1 MRQTLKDALNAD
13 AFAGYIEAKTPDFVE
28 AYDLEALFPLQRM
41 SGLTYS
47 YLKTANGAVEL
58 TAPSAFD
65 AEPITQ
71 HRKGFDA
78 MKGEMP
84 LWRRKMNI
92 SEKERQEL
100 MILLDGNNEEAV
112 KNLLRQ
118 IYDDQMTLVSG
129 AKMTMEFLRS
139 RVLMDGKIN
148 IESKGGVVSV
158 DYKVPAENKYTLSSA
173 NTWDTPEADVVG
185 QIQSWLDKV
194 EDATGVRPDSMIL
207 NRTTFR
213 YLRNNKQ
220 LRDNILPA
228 GALGQPISASMVV
241 TDMKLMETLK
251 ELTGLSE
258 IKIYN
263 KKVSMD
269 GKLHD
274 LIEDNKVVIYPSGI
288 KLGNTLVGVSPA
300 EFNAQYVANAGND
313 IAITSE
319 GIAVNMIVND
329 KAPYT
334 AETQVEFIG
343 LPSFLASDFV
353 VQATVKS

>member
-1 MRQTLKDALNAD
+1 MTQTLKEVLNAD

-28 AYDLEALFPLQRM
+28 AYELESLFPLQRM

-78 MKGEMP
+78 MKGELP

-112 KNLLRQ
+112 KSLLRQ

-158 DYKVPAENKYTLSSA
+158 DYKVPGTNKHTLTSN
-173 NTWDTPEADVVG
+173 NTWDTPEADVIG
-185 QIQSWLDKV
+185 QIQTWLDTV
-194 EDATGVRPDSMIL
+194 EDKTGVRPDTLIL
-207 NRTTFR
+207 NRNTFR
-213 YLRNNKQ
+213 YLRKNKT

-228 GALGQPISASMVV
+228 GALGQAIANTMVI
-241 TDMKLMETLK
+241 TDAKLIEALK
-251 ELTGLSE
+251 SLTGLAE
-258 IKIYN
+258 VKVYN

-269 GKLHD
+269 GALYD
-274 LIEDNKVVIYPSGI
+274 LIEDNKVAIYPSGM
-288 KLGNTLVGVSPA
+288 KLGNTLVGISPA
-300 EFNAQYVANAGND
+300 EFNAQYVADAGND
-313 IAITSE
+313 IAITTE
-319 GIAVNMIVND
+319 GIAVNMIVNE

>member
-1 MRQTLKDALNAD
+1 MIEELKNVLNAD

-28 AYDLEALFPLQRM
+28 AYELESLFPLQRM

-65 AEPITQ
+65 AQPISQ

-78 MKGEMP
+78 MKGELP

-100 MILLDGNNEEAV
+100 MILLDGNNKKAV
-112 KNLLRQ
+112 NNLLRQ
-118 IYDDQMTLVSG
+118 IYDDQMTLVTG
-129 AKMTMEFLRS
+129 AKMTMEYLRAK
-139 RVLMDGKIN
+139 VLMDGKVN

-158 DYKVPAENKYTLSSA
+158 DYKVPAANKYTLSGN
-173 NTWDTPEADVVG
+173 NTWDTPEADIIG
-185 QIQSWLDKV
+185 QIQTWLDKV
-194 EDATGVRPDSMIL
+194 EDATGVRPDGMIL
-207 NRTTFR
+207 NRNTFR
-213 YLRNNKQ
+213 YLRKNTA
-220 LRDNILPA
+220 LTSNILPA
-228 GALGQPISASMVV
+228 GALGQPIQSSMVI
-241 TDMKLMETLK
+241 TDMKLIEALK
-251 ELTGLSE
+251 SLTGLSE
-258 IKIYN
+258 IKVYN

-269 GKLHD
+269 GKLYD
-274 LIEDNKVVIYPSGI
+274 LIEDNKVAIYPTGM

-300 EFNAQYVANAGND
+300 EFNAQYTANTGNKV
-313 IAITSE
+313 AITSE
-319 GIAVNMIVND
+319 GIAVNMIINNE
-329 KAPYT
+329 APYT

>member
-1 MRQTLKDALNAD
+1 MRQTLKDVFNAD
-13 AFAGYIEAKTPDFVE
+13 AFVGYVEAKSPDFVE
-28 AYDLEALFPLQRM
+28 AYELEKLFPTQRI

-78 MKGEMP
+78 MKGELP
-84 LWRRKMNI
+84 LWRRKMDL

-100 MILLDGNNEEAV
+100 MILLDGNNDEAV

-118 IYDDQMTLVSG
+118 IYDDQMALISG

-148 IESKGGVVSV
+148 IASKGGVVSV
-158 DYKVPAENKYTLSSA
+158 DYKVPADNKYTLNLA
-173 NTWDTPEADVVG
+173 NTWDTPEADIVG
-185 QIQSWLDKV
+185 QIQGWLDTV
-194 EDATGVRPDSMIL
+194 EDKTGVRPDAMVL
-207 NRTTFR
+207 NRKTFR
-213 YLRNNKQ
+213 YLRANKQ
-220 LRDNILPA
+220 IKSMILPA
-228 GALGQPISASMVV
+228 GALGQPISNSMVI
-241 TDMKLMETLK
+241 TDAKIIEVLK
-251 ELTGLSE
+251 ALTGLNE
-258 IKIYN
+258 IMVYN

-269 GKLHD
+269 GVLYD
-274 LIEDNKVVIYPSGI
+274 LIEDNKVAIYPSSV
-288 KLGNTLVGVSPA
+288 KLGNTLLGISPA

-313 IAITSE
+313 IAITPE

-343 LPSFLASDFV
+343 LPSFLASDLV